1 MECAVTVDRVHGEWS
16 QWTGNM
22 ESGELRVQSGEWREE
37 SAVRAEEEAAGGEAP
52 QLGITSHIPFGFLS
66 SLIA

>member
-1 MECAVTVDRVHGEWS
+1 
-16 QWTGNM
+16 M